1 MATSASVTS
10 SSRGSRANVAGPA
23 NRGTT
28 LASTGPTRPS
38 VLTRGGLSL
47 IRWLSSGGREGVRST
62 MVRPPGAAVAGGG
75 VRALRA
81 VRSGLWHQR
90 FEAGGVPG
98 PRPGPLPLRTEGEQ
112 QVVAE
117 PGAGELQAEGQPV
130 GQPARGQR
138 QRRGAGDVLQA
149 GVQRVGGGA

>member
-47 IRWLSSGGREGVRST
+47 IRWLSSGGREGVLPRWSGGRVLRRPGGAVGLLLVRAVGPAARSRART
-62 MVRPPGAAVAGGG
+62 RATAGPAPTAPPGTAAG
-75 VRALRA
+75 
-81 VRSGLWHQR
+81 
-90 FEAGGVPG
+90 
-98 PRPGPLPLRTEGEQ
+98 
-112 QVVAE
+112 
-117 PGAGELQAEGQPV
+117 
-130 GQPARGQR
+130 
-138 QRRGAGDVLQA
+138 
-149 GVQRVGGGA
+149 